1 MTDRPD
7 DSGSVAPTRTF
18 TQQDMD
24 EFGVASG
31 GTGLIH
37 TEPAYAAT
45 TPYGAT
51 LVQGVYLLAVIER
64 HLCERVPGWVDGGV
78 LEVRFVAP
86 VTEGTPFTVEIVE
99 AATRADGEPGTWAL
113 LGRTTSGPAVV
124 GTARVTRSEP
134 RPLREAPSSGSV
146 DAAN

>member
-1 MTDRPD
+1 MTHPFD
-7 DSGSVAPTRTF
+7 DSAAVTPTRTF
-18 TQQDMD
+18 TQRDMD

-64 HLCERVPGWVDGGV
+64 HLSERVPGWVDGGV
-78 LEVRFVAP
+78 LEVKFVAP
-86 VTEGTPFTVEIVE
+86 VTEGTPFTVEITATTAGAGGAPE
-99 AATRADGEPGTWAL
+99 AWNL
-113 LGRTTSGPAVV
+113 LGSTPSGPAVV
-124 GTARVTRSEP
+124 GTARI
-134 RPLREAPSSGSV
+134 A
-146 DAAN
+146 